1 VAPAVER
8 SLSEPAAH
16 EARLAAIAA
25 NLVAIE
31 ERVAAACR
39 RAGRARTEVT
49 LVGVS
54 KGMDA
59 DVVRAAAGAGLATFG
74 ENYVQEWL
82 AKRAALADLE
92 PAIAW
97 HFIGRIQRNKAAAI
111 AEATLVHSLADVRV
125 AGALAAVGARRGTPV
140 RALVQVNVDDE
151 ATKGGVTPD
160 ALPAVLAEVQALDG
174 LVVEG
179 LMVIPPPLPPDAVR
193 TSFRRLRELR
203 DRQSDAAS
211 LRELSMGMSGD
222 FEVAIEE
229 GATLIRVGTAIFGP
243 RTRKE

>member
-1 VAPAVER
+1 VER
-8 SLSEPAAH
+8 PLSERAAH
-16 EARLAAIAA
+16 EARLAAIEA
-25 NLVAIE
+25 NLAAIE

-39 RAGRARTEVT
+39 RAGRARTEVM

-59 DVVRAAAGAGLATFG
+59 DVVRAAAGAGLTTFG

-82 AKRAALADLE
+82 AKRDALPDLAS
-92 PAIAW
+92 AIAW
-97 HFIGRIQRNKAAAI
+97 HFVGRIQRNKAAAI
-111 AEATLVHSLADVRV
+111 AEATLVHSLADVRA
-125 AGALAAVGARRGTPV
+125 AGALAAVGARRGAPV

-151 ATKGGVTPD
+151 ATKGGVAPD
-160 ALPAVLAEVQALDG
+160 ALPAVLEELRALDG
-174 LVVEG
+174 LAIDG

-193 TSFRRLRELR
+193 GSFRRLRELR

-211 LRELSMGMSGD
+211 LRALSMGMSGD